1 MSEVVC
7 DLVKIPTFPS
17 TPLLV
22 DFLPGLIQ
30 DCFAFI
36 PVEFHRPT
44 STRVVLGARYIP
56 PPPPLQLQFQTMTLV
71 VYVCPPPPGLDGS
84 YHPESGGTLMGAAM
98 SVAKNVASNTGTATT
113 AADGTATAKAKP
125 SAEVPVA
132 EKTDVTTNGDGPKVD
147 TEETVVPVPPTDKS
161 NGLVVEVP
169 PEQAPTASK
178 SEAPPPTRKSSFI
191 FNVGGG
197 KQSPER
203 GSATDRRSSG
213 AGGPAVTDRRGS
225 AGGGPS
231 SRGSS
236 PANASGGGSG
246 PIGAERPTHRKKS
259 SEFDELLGL
268 WLGLLTS
275 FVMELLLYS

>member
-1 MSEVVC
+1 
-7 DLVKIPTFPS
+7 
-17 TPLLV
+17 
-22 DFLPGLIQ
+22 
-30 DCFAFI
+30 
-36 PVEFHRPT
+36 
-44 STRVVLGARYIP
+44 
-56 PPPPLQLQFQTMTLV
+56 
-71 VYVCPPPPGLDGS
+71 
-84 YHPESGGTLMGAAM
+84 M
-98 SVAKNVASNTGTATT
+98 SVAKNVASNTGTVTT
-113 AADGTATAKAKP
+113 AADGTATSAKAKP
-125 SAEVPVA
+125 SSETPVA
-132 EKTDVTTNGDGPKVD
+132 EKASVATNGDGPRVD
-147 TEETVVPVPPTDKS
+147 TEDPPTDKS

-169 PEQAPTASK
+169 PEQAPTATK
-178 SEAPPPTRKSSFI
+178 SEASAPTRKSSFL

-197 KQSPER
+197 KQSPEP

-259 SEFDELLGL
+259 SECEDLLGI

-275 FVMELLLYS
+275 VLMELLLYS